1 MIWFKNS
8 LLKVSFAVPGV
19 SRIFSLITAYMN
31 IRWIIG
37 LAVTVKVTEQLLL
50 FVLVKTV
57 LKLYLTSIK
66 NVLGEYK
73 NFYLLISMFVRIY
86 IFIRISIVVL
96 L

>member
-8 LLKVSFAVPGV
+8 LLKVSFALLVVTGV

-31 IRWIIG
+31 TRWIIG

-50 FVLVKTV
+50 FVLFILVKTA

-66 NVLGEYK
+66 NVLGKYE
-73 NFYLLISMFVRIY
+73 NFYLLISMFVY
-86 IFIRISIVVL
+86 IFYTY
-96 L
+96 